1 MRRYIYLLVTLL
13 LPISVQA
20 QVESIPQIFSP
31 NAAELGKYGRVPVN
45 YFNGLPEIRVPITD
59 LRAKDY
65 SLPVY
70 LTYHAG
76 GNRPDQHPGWVG
88 LGWTLHAGGC
98 INRIV
103 HGHKDEMVWE
113 EYSSTYLRGGGLNV
127 VQFPF
132 DPGYFYRMAQTQG
145 TDWEIRNNL
154 ESIIGNTHHYDED
167 YYPDEFQICI
177 DDIQASF
184 YFVGENDIRIVSKS
198 PADFT
203 VECRINTDEDQIM
216 VYPYGSLEMYN
227 RGGTK
232 YYAHL
237 YHYIEELIVTNHD
250 GTKYYFGG
258 DKNAIEFSVVLR
270 SSTEWDPVGTANTW
284 MLKRIERPNGEVIS
298 FSYSR
303 GGVPLVKSDCHRV
316 ENIHYHYS
324 QNSNVIVDNAIVD
337 TFKFSSNL
345 DNVSF
350 TFLMPL
356 YLSRIES
363 TIGGDILNF
372 YSSPT
377 SEMDYEYD
385 YSEFC
390 KRMIPYSEHDGV
402 DPTALSYD
410 FIRSQSYYRGL
421 SLIVSQRGFNKR
433 FNYVNTSTERLRL
446 GSVQTL
452 IGNELVGCY
461 SMTYNA
467 TRLPKYNS
475 KQVDAWGYYSG
486 MTFGQSVA
494 DTVNIKYNKTL
505 VDTVLMKAEILTKL
519 TYPTGGHTSFEYEA
533 HRYSKKVSQFPFEL
547 NESPGITS
555 GLRIRKIKDVPYN
568 GSDVT
573 RTFIYE
579 NNGVSSG
586 ILSGTPKFRV
596 SGTYENMYG
605 QIDRYDIYREYPL
618 NPLSTTNGNHV
629 TYSYVKEQF
638 ADGSWTEYTYTNHD
652 TAQCMDEAPSEC
664 VESTTNS
671 FLRDAFITRELVRG
685 LLTKKVDY
693 GADGIMRREEALG
706 YSFNFDEYIRSVNWT
721 FMCSG
726 LIYRLS
732 PLRLFT
738 FYPKLVSKTIKD
750 YSDTGTYPQIET
762 TMYDYNAHRQLVGT
776 VRAVS
781 GSVEEFRISY
791 SSGMDSTGVYGQM
804 REAHIL
810 NRPVERI
817 VARDGKIVEATLT
830 TYKAVSGN
838 YLPENYYRAALGT
851 DTFLSNFSY
860 YNGQAINPLYH
871 RELTVGQYDS
881 HGNPLLSKDKS
892 DVPTTYVWDSRGDKL
907 NAIFV
912 GSINGSHT
920 YYVRGPVPHTETAD
934 YMDANPAV
942 KTFNCEVGGTFNFA
956 FTPNDTTLLLSA
968 KLDGNIITIGR
979 IGNGSQGTV
988 SPVNITSGSH
998 TLEVYCDSPGYH
1010 LRDGDHAE
1018 VSGTRIIPIETYPLS
1033 GRLSLTYPRWGAI
1046 PQDGTG
1052 MDCFF
1057 EDFETSGGTYG
1068 YGFQSNCGRTTPY
1081 QTAVLLVP
1089 NHPYV
1094 LDYMRME
1101 NGRWHY
1107 VRETVT
1113 PTNRPYTVAIEASP
1127 SNPIDHV
1134 RFYPVSGTATSYTW
1148 RATGDLR
1155 CRVEADGRIEIYE
1168 YDPLGRLIS
1177 VSDGEGNALKQYTYH
1192 YIEENND

>member
-1 MRRYIYLLVTLL
+1 MRRYIYLLVTIIF
-13 LPISVQA
+13 PISVQA
-20 QVESIPQIFSP
+20 QVESIPQVFSP
-31 NAAELGKYGRVPVN
+31 NAAEIGKYGKVPVN

-70 LTYHAG
+70 LTYHAS
-76 GNRPDQHPGWVG
+76 GNKPDQHPGWVG

-113 EYSSTYLRGGGLNV
+113 EYSSTYLRGVGLNV

-167 YYPDEFQICI
+167 YYPDEFQVCI

-258 DKNAIEFSVVLR
+258 DKNTIEFSVVLR

-298 FSYSR
+298 FTYSR

-316 ENIHYHYS
+316 EIIHYHYS
-324 QNSNVIVDNAIVD
+324 PKSDIIVDNTIVD
-337 TFKFSSNL
+337 TFKFSSNQ

-385 YSEFC
+385 YLEFC

-410 FIRSQSYYRGL
+410 FIRSQSYYRCL

-433 FNYVNTSTERLRL
+433 FNYVNTPTERLRL
-446 GSVQTL
+446 GSVQTS
-452 IGNELVGCY
+452 IGNELIGSY
-461 SMTYNA
+461 SMTYNS

-494 DTVNIKYNKTL
+494 DTVNINYNKTL

-519 TYPTGGHTSFEYEA
+519 TYPTGGYTSFEYEA

-547 NESPGITS
+547 NESSGITS

-568 GSDVT
+568 GSNVT
-573 RTFIYE
+573 RTFVYE
-579 NNGVSSG
+579 KNGVSSG

-596 SGTYENMYG
+596 SGTYENMHG

-618 NPLSTTNGNHV
+618 NPLSTTDGNHV
-629 TYSYVKEQF
+629 TYSFVKERF
-638 ADGSWTEYTYTNHD
+638 ADDSWTEYTYTNHD
-652 TAQCMDEAPSEC
+652 TAQCMDVAPAEC

-671 FLRDAFITRELVRG
+671 FLKDAFISREHVRG

-693 GADGIMRREEALG
+693 GADGIMRREEALD
-706 YSFNFDEYIRSVNWT
+706 YSFNFDEYIRAVNWT

-732 PLRLFT
+732 PLRLYS
-738 FYPKLVSKTIKD
+738 FYPKLVSKTLKT
-750 YSDTGTYPQIET
+750 YSDAGTNPHIET
-762 TMYDYNAHRQLVGT
+762 TTYDYNAHRQLVRSVRTVSGCEEE
-776 VRAVS
+776 VRA
-781 GSVEEFRISY
+781 SY

-804 REAHIL
+804 RRAHVL
-810 NRPVERI
+810 NQPVERMVI
-817 VARDGKIVEATLT
+817 RNGKVVEASLITWQRKSDRCYVPYMLYHAVLGSGVDTTSFVPYSGSTKDNRYELPNQTFTHYDSLGNLLSVTRRDGILQGWKWDAKGMNLVLSSINAANNHEWNGTSDDILYVDFEDSGSSAAGYNSEKGCSSSFLVTLPYRNT
-830 TYKAVSGN
+830 TRSFVLDYRIRQGDGPWQYVREPFTGAVSIGGGGCIIDEIRV
-838 YLPENYYRAALGT
+838 YP
-851 DTFLSNFSY
+851 
-860 YNGQAINPLYH
+860 
-871 RELTVGQYDS
+871 
-881 HGNPLLSKDKS
+881 S
-892 DVPTTYVWDSRGDKL
+892 DAT
-907 NAIFV
+907 
-912 GSINGSHT
+912 
-920 YYVRGPVPHTETAD
+920 
-934 YMDANPAV
+934 
-942 KTFNCEVGGTFNFA
+942 
-956 FTPNDTTLLLSA
+956 
-968 KLDGNIITIGR
+968 
-979 IGNGSQGTV
+979 
-988 SPVNITSGSH
+988 
-998 TLEVYCDSPGYH
+998 
-1010 LRDGDHAE
+1010 
-1018 VSGTRIIPIETYPLS
+1018 IETYTWWPKGQLRS
-1033 GRLSLTYPRWGAI
+1033 RTDTRGVTESYYY
-1046 PQDGTG
+1046 DG
-1052 MDCFF
+1052 
-1057 EDFETSGGTYG
+1057 
-1068 YGFQSNCGRTTPY
+1068 
-1081 QTAVLLVP
+1081 
-1089 NHPYV
+1089 
-1094 LDYMRME
+1094 
-1101 NGRWHY
+1101 
-1107 VRETVT
+1107 
-1113 PTNRPYTVAIEASP
+1113 
-1127 SNPIDHV
+1127 
-1134 RFYPVSGTATSYTW
+1134 
-1148 RATGDLR
+1148 
-1155 CRVEADGRIEIYE
+1155 
-1168 YDPLGRLIS
+1168 LGRLIRTE
-1177 VSDGEGNALKQYTYH
+1177 DNEGNPMNSYMYH
-1192 YIEENND
+1192 YKSGQ